1 MGILKILFGREEA
14 VILKFRGLF
23 ISLVLLVFLSLSGV
37 AFAAGASDYPM
48 LIIVDT
54 DNNNE
59 NFSDLCSDI
68 NEALHNEGYFAKGY
82 GSNVQYVN
90 FITYGEEKGVVKITL
105 NMRDYKN
112 LKQKTKKEVY
122 DLVLGSI
129 RGSNLAQSNKTKLY
143 NFVQEQDTVVSNL
156 VKRLSDD
163 VSADF
168 VAGSYLFKP
177 FAGGIGVVLGLAA
190 VTIFITLS
198 LTIMLDISYLVIPAA
213 NMAFSKLA
221 EKELFKTGFKYDFIS
236 LEAKKAYDE
245 ACASDGIRFKN
256 AIGLYFGMKSRA
268 LTALA
273 ICLVYLLNGEIFN
286 VLATFIDLFTGF
298 LPR

>member
-1 MGILKILFGREEA
+1 M
-14 VILKFRGLF
+14 KFRGLF

-37 AFAAGASDYPM
+37 AFAAEDYPV

-54 DNNNE
+54 DNDDS
-59 NFSDLCSDI
+59 FSDLCSDI
-68 NEALHNEGYFAKGY
+68 NEVLHNEGYFAKGY

-90 FITYGEEKGVVKITL
+90 FITYGEENGVVKITL
-105 NMRDYKN
+105 NMLDYKN

-129 RGSNLAQSNKTKLY
+129 RGSNLSQSNKTKLY

-168 VAGSYLFKP
+168 IAGYALFKP

-256 AIGLYFGMKSRA
+256 AIGLYFGMKSKSLA
-268 LTALA
+268 ALA

-286 VLATFIDLFTGF
+286 VLASFMDLFTGF

>member
-1 MGILKILFGREEA
+1 M
-14 VILKFRGLF
+14 KFRGLF

-90 FITYGEEKGVVKITL
+90 FITYGEENGVVRITL
-105 NMRDYKN
+105 NMSDYKN

-129 RGSNLAQSNKTKLY
+129 SESTLTQSNKTKLY

-168 VAGSYLFKP
+168 VAGYAFFRP

-221 EKELFKTGFKYDFIS
+221 EKELWKHRLHHTTSYRLKPRRRMMKPVLPMESGLKMPLVCIS
-236 LEAKKAYDE
+236 A
-245 ACASDGIRFKN
+245 
-256 AIGLYFGMKSRA
+256 
-268 LTALA
+268 
-273 ICLVYLLNGEIFN
+273 
-286 VLATFIDLFTGF
+286 
-298 LPR
+298 

>member
-1 MGILKILFGREEA
+1 MSVERKVL
-14 VILKFRGLF
+14 VLKFRGLF
-23 ISLVLLVFLSLSGV
+23 ISLVLLVFLSCSGV
-37 AFAAGASDYPM
+37 AFAAEDYPV

-105 NMRDYKN
+105 NMSDYKN

-129 RGSNLAQSNKTKLY
+129 SESTLTQSNKTKLY
-143 NFVQEQDTVVSNL
+143 NFIQEQDTVVSNL

-163 VSADF
+163 VGADF
-168 VAGSYLFKP
+168 VAGYALFRP
-177 FAGGIGVVLGLAA
+177 FAGVIGWALGLAA

-221 EKELFKTGFKYDFIS
+221 EKELFKTGFKYSFIS

-245 ACASDGIRFKN
+245 ACASEGIRFKN
-256 AIGLYFGMKSRA
+256 AVGLYFGMKSKSLA
-268 LTALA
+268 ALA
-273 ICLVYLLNGEIFN
+273 ICLVYLLNGQIFN
-286 VLATFIDLFTGF
+286 VLASFMDLFTGF

>member
-1 MGILKILFGREEA
+1 MGIFKILSVERK
-14 VILKFRGLF
+14 VLVLKFRGLF
-23 ISLVLLVFLSLSGV
+23 ISLVLLVFLSCSGV
-37 AFAAGASDYPM
+37 AFAAEDYPV

-105 NMRDYKN
+105 NMSDYKN

-129 RGSNLAQSNKTKLY
+129 SESTLTQNNKTKLY
-143 NFVQEQDTVVSNL
+143 NFIQEQDTVVSNL

-163 VSADF
+163 VGADF
-168 VAGSYLFKP
+168 VAGYALFRP
-177 FAGGIGVVLGLAA
+177 FAGVIGWALGLAA

-221 EKELFKTGFKYDFIS
+221 EKELFTTGFKYDFIS

-256 AIGLYFGMKSRA
+256 AIGLYFGMKSKSLA
-268 LTALA
+268 ALA
-273 ICLVYLLNGEIFN
+273 ICLVYLLNGQIFN
-286 VLATFIDLFTGF
+286 VLASFMDLFTGF

>member
-1 MGILKILFGREEA
+1 MERKAI
-14 VILKFRGLF
+14 VLKFRGLF

-37 AFAAGASDYPM
+37 AFAAGAEDYPI

-54 DNNNE
+54 DNDDS
-59 NFSDLCSDI
+59 FSDLCSDI

-90 FITYGEEKGVVKITL
+90 FITYGEENGVVKITL
-105 NMRDYKN
+105 NMSDYKN

-129 RGSNLAQSNKTKLY
+129 SESTLTQSNKTKLY
-143 NFVQEQDTVVSNL
+143 NFIQEQDTVVSNL

-163 VSADF
+163 VGADF
-168 VAGSYLFKP
+168 VAGYALFRP
-177 FAGGIGVVLGLAA
+177 FAGVIGWALGLAA

-221 EKELFKTGFKYDFIS
+221 EKELFKTGFKYSFIS

-256 AIGLYFGMKSRA
+256 AIGLYFGMKSKSLA
-268 LTALA
+268 ALA
-273 ICLVYLLNGEIFN
+273 ICLVYLLNGQIFN
-286 VLATFIDLFTGF
+286 VLASFMDLFTGF

>member
-1 MGILKILFGREEA
+1 MSVERKVL
-14 VILKFRGLF
+14 VLKFRGLF
-23 ISLVLLVFLSLSGV
+23 ISLVLLVFLSCSGV
-37 AFAAGASDYPM
+37 AFAAEDYPV

-105 NMRDYKN
+105 NMSDYKN

-129 RGSNLAQSNKTKLY
+129 SESTLTQNNKTKLY
-143 NFVQEQDTVVSNL
+143 NFIQEQDTVVSNL

-163 VSADF
+163 VGADF
-168 VAGSYLFKP
+168 VAGYALFRP
-177 FAGGIGVVLGLAA
+177 FAGVIGWALGLAA

-221 EKELFKTGFKYDFIS
+221 EKELFKTGFKYSFIS

-245 ACASDGIRFKN
+245 ACASEGIRFKN
-256 AIGLYFGMKSRA
+256 AVGLYFGMK
-268 LTALA
+268 
-273 ICLVYLLNGEIFN
+273 
-286 VLATFIDLFTGF
+286 
-298 LPR
+298 

>member
-1 MGILKILFGREEA
+1 M
-14 VILKFRGLF
+14 KFRGLF
-23 ISLVLLVFLSLSGV
+23 ISLILLVFLGCSGV
-37 AFAAGASDYPM
+37 VLAAGTDDYPM

-54 DNNNE
+54 DNDDS
-59 NFSDLCSDI
+59 FSDLCSDI

-90 FITYGEEKGVVKITL
+90 FITYGEENGVVKITL
-105 NMRDYKN
+105 NMSDYKN

-129 RGSNLAQSNKTKLY
+129 SGSTLSQSNKTKLY

-163 VSADF
+163 VSADYI
-168 VAGSYLFKP
+168 AGYAFFRP
-177 FAGGIGVVLGLAA
+177 FAGAIGWALGLAA
-190 VTIFITLS
+190 ITIFITLS
-198 LTIMLDISYLVIPAA
+198 MTIMLDISYLVIPAV
-213 NMAFSKLA
+213 NMAFSRLE
-221 EKELFKTGFKYDFIS
+221 EKEIFKTGLNYRFIS

-256 AIGLYFGMKSRA
+256 AIGLYFGMKSKSLA
-268 LTALA
+268 ALA
-273 ICLVYLLNGEIFN
+273 ICLVYLLNGQIFN
-286 VLATFIDLFTGF
+286 VLASFMDLFTGF